1 VGINASVLRFDT
13 IDQDELTQLIYQLN
27 DDKDVHGVIVQLPLP
42 QHLNERQA
50 VECVSPSKDVDGFL
64 FT

>member
-13 IDQDELTQLIYQLN
+13 IDQD